1 MKKNL
6 LLILSFL
13 LISCCGYSQVNFGI
27 KSGINIATTKDLIAF
42 PKNRIGWYAGG
53 FAAIPLQKKFFLQP
67 ELLYSSK
74 GNGEKEYAA
83 LKTVFS
89 FNYLN
94 VPILFGYNIDNKTSL
109 VFGPEFGYLTSA
121 HMIFSDN
128 DNENVSKSYSP
139 KFDAGLD
146 IGLNYSMFK
155 NIGIEV
161 RYNYG
166 FRILYY
172 IDGAGVSHTE
182 NKAGN
187 RVFQIGANYL
197 FK

>member
-74 GNGEKEYAA
+74 GNGEKKYTA
-83 LKTVFS
+83 LTTVFN
-89 FNYLN
+89 FNYLSI
-94 VPILFGYNIDNKTSL
+94 PILIGYNIDHKTSL
-109 VFGPEFGYLTSA
+109 VFGPEFGYLTSV
-121 HMIFSDN
+121 HMVYEDGDN
-128 DNENVSKSYSP
+128 INVSKTYSP
-139 KFDAGLD
+139 KIDAGLD
-146 IGLNYSMFK
+146 VGLNYKIKK

-161 RYNYG
+161 RSNYG
-166 FRILYY
+166 FRILYF
-172 IDGAGVSHTE
+172 IDGAGVHHTE

-187 RVFQIGANYL
+187 RVFQSGANYL
-197 FK
+197 F